1 MTTEKTEK
9 VVPEKDMMAQ
19 KARAEK
25 AEKELAVSTAK
36 VESLEVESRYRENSD
51 PELLRKAREELAEKA
66 IEVEQGR
73 RALEEKTTA
82 WENQKMEAARAAK
95 LSEYGLS
102 PEESEGLTDPKDIE
116 IAGLRKKLE
125 GVATTPTTTT
135 PGASEKDVDTGP
147 GGSAVSFGSD
157 SEMDRASKMIE
168 AAKKRNKG

>member
-1 MTTEKTEK
+1 MTTEKKER
-9 VVPEKDMMAQ
+9 VVPEKDLMAQ

-95 LSEYGLS
+95 LSEYGLT

-125 GVATTPTTTT
+125 GVATTPTT